1 MNLSGT
7 AAMAR
12 TFPRLVSPAATVV
25 LCAVLLSLTA
35 YADELEDA
43 RRLYLDGQYEEAT
56 EAYTALAKTE
66 PVASAIGVARC
77 QVDTGLLDEARET
90 LTAAAAKL
98 PKRAQF
104 PAELAQLA
112 FDAGDYTQ
120 AKEYAAAAIKLDEN
134 SLLARWVTAELAR
147 VTGNLKSADAGYK
160 WFVDYYNREEITDP
174 DDLRLIGLGAAQFA
188 RWNRLGDQFT
198 FLVNE
203 LYPDALGEDERY
215 WPAHYESARL
225 YLEKYNEAEA
235 TRELNAALAINPHAA
250 ELHAAAAELAL
261 QGYDLDEAKRS
272 IDRALALNPKL
283 LPAWQLKADWL
294 MADFKVE
301 DAAQV
306 LEQALKLNPVSEET
320 LGRLAAAYIVLDG
333 YRPVQPG
340 SRFQKLNDEV
350 IKCNPHSGVFFFTIG
365 TRLEER
371 RKFAEAE
378 HFFQQAIER
387 LPQLIGPQAALG
399 MMYMRLG
406 DEPRAQKLLDEAFE
420 IDPFN
425 LRVSNTLKVLEVLD
439 GYETLETEHFVIK
452 FDAEKDKILARHAA
466 DYLENEVYP
475 VLCKQFAF
483 EPQGKSL
490 FEIFNQARNT
500 RAHGWFSARMVGLP
514 YIGTVGAC
522 AGKMVAMASPNDMP
536 EKFNWAR
543 VLKHEF
549 VHVLNLQQTDF
560 NIPHWCTEALATLN
574 EGYPRPESWN
584 RLLAE
589 RVAHGGLFNLDNINL
604 GFIRPQSSDGW
615 QMAYCQSE
623 LYAEYML
630 ATYGDEAVAKLLAA
644 YRETPNTR
652 AALRGAFGVE
662 QADFEQG
669 YLEYVK
675 GILAGLSIS
684 QRPEELSFAELVRAQ
699 QADPDDADLAARL
712 AVAHLERRTYPQA
725 RQLARKALELKPK
738 HQQASYV
745 VARLH
750 LLVGDEDQALE
761 ALNAALDEAAPDEK
775 LVTLLAGLQIKAQKY
790 DEAERLYLLAS
801 EHDPQN
807 NVWRKALAR
816 VYLLSGNDAQ
826 LAKVL
831 ADLAE
836 RDSDDFTVRKKLAQ
850 LALAAKEYPAAL
862 QWAKQAIQ
870 IDVLDADVHWMLAQA
885 CHELGK
891 SKEARQALNTV
902 LEIDSKFAGADEL
915 LKKLND

>member
-1 MNLSGT
+1 MSLVPRRIASSL
-7 AAMAR
+7 AAAIVFSIVAGVGLAR
-12 TFPRLVSPAATVV
+12 
-25 LCAVLLSLTA
+25 
-35 YADELEDA
+35 ADELDDA
-43 RRLYLDGQYEEAT
+43 RRMYLSGQYEEAT
-56 EAYTALAKTE
+56 EAYKALADKQ
-66 PVASAIGVARC
+66 PAASALGVAHC
-77 QVDTGLLDEARET
+77 QLAAGLLDEVRQT
-90 LTAAAAKL
+90 LTSATAKH
-98 PKRAQF
+98 PEDAHF
-104 PAELAQLA
+104 PAELARLA
-112 FDAGDYTQ
+112 FDAGDYPR
-120 AKEYAAAAIKLDEN
+120 AKEQAAAALKLDEN
-134 SLLARWVTAELAR
+134 SLLARWITAEIAR
-147 VTGNLKSADAGYK
+147 VTGDLQSADASYK
-160 WFVDYYNREEITDP
+160 WFVDYYNREEVSDP
-174 DDLRLIGLGAAQFA
+174 DDLRLIALAAAQFA
-188 RWNRLGDQFT
+188 RWNRLSDQFT

-203 LYPDALGEDERY
+203 LLPDALDEDERY
-215 WPAHYESARL
+215 WPAHYEAARL

-261 QGYDLDEAKRS
+261 QGYNLDEAKRS
-272 IDRALALNPKL
+272 IDRALQLNPKL
-283 LPAWQLKADWL
+283 RSAWQFKSDWL

-333 YRPVQPG
+333 YRPGRPD
-340 SRFQKLNDEV
+340 SRFQKLHDEV
-350 IKCNPHSGVFFFTIG
+350 VSRNPHSGVFFFTIG

-371 RKFAEAE
+371 RKFTEAE

-387 LPQLIGPQAALG
+387 LPQLIGPQASLG

-406 DEPRAQKLLDEAFE
+406 DEPQAQKLLDAAFE
-420 IDPFN
+420 IDPFH

-439 GYETLETEHFVIK
+439 GYQTLETEHFVIK
-452 FDAEKDKILARHAA
+452 FDAEKDKVLARYAA

-475 VLCKQFAF
+475 TLCKQFAF

-560 NIPHWCTEALATLN
+560 NIPHWYTEALATLN

-589 RVAHGGLFNLDNINL
+589 RVANDSLFNLDNINL

-630 ATYGDEAVAKLLAA
+630 AAYGEDALAKLLAA
-644 YRETPNTR
+644 YRENPNTR
-652 AALRGAFGVE
+652 AALRRAFDVE

-669 YLEYVK
+669 YLEYVTR
-675 GILAGLSIS
+675 IVAGLSVS
-684 QRPEELSFAELVRAQ
+684 QKPEELSFAELVRAQ
-699 QADPDDADLAARL
+699 QADPGNADLAARL
-712 AVAHLERRTYPQA
+712 AVAHFERRAYPQA
-725 RQLARKALELKPK
+725 RQLARKALESAPK
-738 HQQASYV
+738 QQQASYV
-745 VARLH
+745 IARLH
-750 LLVGDEDQALE
+750 LLVGDEDQAVE
-761 ALNAALDEAAPDEK
+761 TLNAALDEAAPDEK
-775 LVTLLAGLQIKAQKY
+775 LVTLLAGLRIKAQKY
-790 DEAERLYLLAS
+790 DEAERLYLLAAK
-801 EHDPQN
+801 HDPQN

-816 VYLLSGNDAQ
+816 VYLLSGDDQ
-826 LAKVL
+826 KLSGVL
-831 ADLAE
+831 AELAE
-836 RDSDDFTVRKKLAQ
+836 QDSDDFTVRKKLAQ
-850 LALAAKEYPAAL
+850 LALAAKDYPATVK
-862 QWAKQAIQ
+862 WANQAIQ
-870 IDVLDADVHWMLAQA
+870 IDVLDADAHWMLAQA
-885 CHELGK
+885 YRELNQP
-891 SKEARQALNTV
+891 KETRRALNTV
-902 LEIDSKFAGADEL
+902 LEIDSDYPGAKEL
-915 LKKLND
+915 LKSFSRDP